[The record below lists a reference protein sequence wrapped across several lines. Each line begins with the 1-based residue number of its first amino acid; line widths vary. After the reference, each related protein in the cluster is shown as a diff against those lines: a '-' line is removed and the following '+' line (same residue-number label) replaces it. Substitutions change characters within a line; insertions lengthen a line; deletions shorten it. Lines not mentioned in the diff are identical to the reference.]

1 MAIAISECRNAKYV
15 RSDNSLIDVE
25 INHPEF
31 GWIPYTIND
40 DDTDTTINNASLKT
54 LIGSDIAAFTGQ
66 TDKNAMISLR
76 SIRNGLLEGEV
87 DPIVSNPL
95 RWDALSTSKQNE
107 WKAYRTALLDIT
119 AQSGAP
125 QSVTWPTKPS

>member
-1 MAIAISECRNAKYV
+1 MNFKFCCCESIFEILPAII
-15 RSDNSLIDVE
+15 
-25 INHPEF
+25 
-31 GWIPYTIND
+31 
-40 DDTDTTINNASLKT
+40 AST
-54 LIGSDIAAFTGQ
+54 PPIFPSMFT
-66 TDKNAMISLR
+66 
-76 SIRNGLLEGEV
+76 
-87 DPIVSNPL
+87 PIVTNPL

>member
-1 MAIAISECRNAKYV
+1 MEYRNAKYV
-15 RSDNSLIDVE
+15 KSDNSLIDVE

-31 GWIPYTIND
+31 SWIPYTISD

-54 LIGSDIAAFTGQ
+54 LIGSDIAAYSVP
-66 TDKNAMISLR
+66 TDTQALAVLR
-76 SIRNGLLEGEV
+76 FKRNTILEEDV
-87 DPIVSNPL
+87 DPIVTNPL

-119 AQSGAP
+119 GQSGAP

>member
-1 MAIAISECRNAKYV
+1 MAITISEYRNAKYS
-15 RSDNSLIDVE
+15 RSDNSLTDVE

-40 DDTDTTINNASLKT
+40 DDTDTTINNNSLKT
-54 LIGSDIAAFTGQ
+54 LIGSDIAAYSAP
-66 TDKNAMISLR
+66 TDAQALANLRSLR
-76 SIRNGLLEGEV
+76 NAILEDEV
-87 DPIVSNPL
+87 DPIVTNPL
-95 RWDALSTSKQNE
+95 RWDALSTSKQDE